1 MDPTLSL
8 PINSSTKNPSHID
21 KRAWK
26 TAQDFE
32 SVYLSTMIGQMM
44 SNLSGDG
51 PLAAEGT
58 GGDAWRGMLTEEMA
72 KTISLS
78 GGVGITQ
85 SIYSELIR
93 LQSTTGQPQ

>member
-1 MDPTLSL
+1 
-8 PINSSTKNPSHID
+8 
-21 KRAWK
+21 
-26 TAQDFE
+26 
-32 SVYLSTMIGQMM
+32 
-44 SNLSGDG
+44 
-51 PLAAEGT
+51 
-58 GGDAWRGMLTEEMA
+58 MLTEEMA

>member
-1 MDPTLSL
+1 MSQTISL
-8 PINSSTKNPSHID
+8 PKSYAPNNHATFD
-21 KRAWK
+21 KKAWK

-44 SNLSGDG
+44 SGLSGDG

-72 KTISLS
+72 KTISRS
-78 GGVGITQ
+78 GGVGVSQ

-93 LQSTTGQPQ
+93 LQNAAGQPQ

>member
-1 MDPTLSL
+1 MDQTLAVPNSSL
-8 PINSSTKNPSHID
+8 PNKHPPVD
-21 KRAWK
+21 KKAWK

-51 PLAAEGT
+51 PLAAEGA

-72 KTISLS
+72 KTISS
-78 GGVGITQ
+78 AGGVGITQ
-85 SIYSELIR
+85 SVYSELIR
-93 LQSTTGQPQ
+93 LQSSPGQTS